1 MAAAS
6 IGGEG
11 GSAPLSSIYDD
22 GICRQWFAKM
32 LHLLCLQ
39 DVWSCSSNFEGFWPA
54 TVHTRSFSSNLKGS
68 GSATNGSEAITDL
81 FCFLREPCDLFTIWM
96 CAWKKGIGRKYMV
109 LSLMDE
115 RHGCELDTDRDG
127 IQNSWE
133 NILYFYNG

>member
-32 LHLLCLQ
+32 LIFISY
-39 DVWSCSSNFEGFWPA
+39 VYKMFGRFWPA

-127 IQNSWE
+127 IQNSWGKH
-133 NILYFYNG
+133 LRFL

>member
-32 LHLLCLQ
+32 LVCALL
-39 DVWSCSSNFEGFWPA
+39 SCFVYDGFWPA
-54 TVHTRSFSSNLKGS
+54 TVHIRSFSSNLKGS
-68 GSATNGSEAITDL
+68 GSATNGSEAISDI

-133 NILYFYNG
+133 NILDFYNG